1 MDPIMRNEKSNE
13 ASKKWQALISGG
25 EFRDI
30 TFEACWTLSSCKA
43 EGYGISQLLNPRI
56 ENYWQSD
63 GGQPHRITLE
73 FQKKTEI
80 CFVLFYLDFR
90 MDESYTPSKIV
101 IHHGSSI
108 LDLGNPI
115 IENFHEPSGW
125 VRVDLRKNVND
136 QLKPIRT
143 FVIQI
148 SILQNHQNGRDTHIR
163 GIRVIGPSGT
173 AEVNPVRAIL
183 GSSTTSEMRMAKTM
197 SKIEMGGL
205 QIR

>member
-1 MDPIMRNEKSNE
+1 MFVTFNVTTFSPKIH
-13 ASKKWQALISGG
+13 
-25 EFRDI
+25 I
-30 TFEACWTLSSCKA
+30 TIFNNT
-43 EGYGISQLLNPRI
+43 IF
-56 ENYWQSD
+56 
-63 GGQPHRITLE
+63 QPHRITLE
-73 FQKKTEI
+73 FQKKTDV

-125 VRVDLRKNVND
+125 VRVDLRRKTGD
-136 QLKPIRT
+136 SLKPIRT

-163 GIRVIGPSGT
+163 GIRVIGPSATAQVDTVQTILGGST
-173 AEVNPVRAIL
+173 AEL
-183 GSSTTSEMRMAKTM
+183 RMAKTM
-197 SKIEMGGL
+197 SKFQSRMKDIPEIGGL
-205 QIR
+205 RLR

>member
-1 MDPIMRNEKSNE
+1 
-13 ASKKWQALISGG
+13 
-25 EFRDI
+25 
-30 TFEACWTLSSCKA
+30 
-43 EGYGISQLLNPRI
+43 LNPRI

-125 VRVDLRKNVND
+125 VRVDLRKKVND

-183 GSSTTSEMRMAKTM
+183 GSSTASEMRMAKTM
-197 SKIEMGGL
+197 SKIEIGGL